1 MIQSTTRAL
10 LRLERTNNLLRGGRE
25 EGREGVRGGEGGRLW
40 EGGCGREGG
49 REGGRKGRGGEGGE
63 DDCYTYSNIIQ
74 WHHSI

>member
-10 LRLERTNNLLRGGRE
+10 LRRERTKNLLRGGRE
-25 EGREGVRGGEGGRLW
+25 EGREEGEGRG
-40 EGGCGREGG
+40 EGGCGREAVGG
-49 REGGRKGRGGEGGE
+49 REVGRKGRGGEGGE